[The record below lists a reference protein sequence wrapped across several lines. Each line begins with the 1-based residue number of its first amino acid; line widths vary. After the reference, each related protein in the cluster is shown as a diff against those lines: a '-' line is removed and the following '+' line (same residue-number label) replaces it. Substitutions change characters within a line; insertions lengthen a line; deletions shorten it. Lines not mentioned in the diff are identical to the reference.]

1 MNFQDNNNITK
12 EHGKYDYSIAITR
25 IVGCLMIFLCHYV
38 QITGN
43 PIIAQSSQFFNVGVF
58 VFFLISGYL
67 YGQKNI
73 GRGNVLQWYRKRL
86 IKIFVPL
93 YVVMMIIFL
102 ALYIENIKV
111 MPMQYLIYA
120 LNLQGFWG
128 EISGAAQ
135 LWFLTALMICYFI
148 TPLLQFMRDN
158 INKNVLKV
166 IASIFILLQLAVAI
180 MGSTV
185 LALYMMY
192 IGVYII
198 GYSVLKYVLDEITT
212 GKFAGWSIIMVLAMG
227 LRIAGKILAAETCY
241 YDCIIVLYTQ
251 TILAI
256 WIMMV
261 VKFVYQ
267 SVHSRLDGKLI
278 RKLDGYTMEIY
289 MVHMMF
295 MYLPFCLVGT
305 VNLVVD
311 TILIILATVISAWI
325 LKKAENILTKSVH
338 NVRLKIKKN

>member
-1 MNFQDNNNITK
+1 MNFQNNNNITK
-12 EHGKYDYSIAITR
+12 EQGEYDYSIAITR
-25 IVGCLMIFLCHYV
+25 IVGCIMIFLCHYV

-43 PIIAQSSQFFNVGVF
+43 PIIAQSRQFFNVGVF

-73 GRGNVLQWYRKRL
+73 GRGNVLKWYGKRL
-86 IKIFVPL
+86 VKILVPL
-93 YVVMMIIFL
+93 YVVMIIIFL

-128 EISGAAQ
+128 GISGASQ

-166 IASIFILLQLAVAI
+166 IASIYILLQLAVAI

-212 GKFAGWSIIMVLAMG
+212 GKFAVWSVVMVLAMG
-227 LRIAGKILAAETCY
+227 LRITGKILADGTRY
-241 YDCIIVLYTQ
+241 YDYIIVLYTQ

-256 WIMMV
+256 WIMLA

-267 SVHSRLDGKLI
+267 RISDRVNIKLV
-278 RKLDGYTMEIY
+278 RKLEGYTMEIY

-295 MYLPFCLVGT
+295 MYMPFCLVGR
-305 VNLVVD
+305 VNLTVD
-311 TILIILATVISAWI
+311 TVLIIIATVISAWI
-325 LKKAENILTKSVH
+325 LKKVENILIKNMH
-338 NVRLKIKKN
+338 NLQLKIKKN

>member
-67 YGQKNI
+67 FGQKNI
-73 GRGNVLQWYRKRL
+73 GRGNVPQWYRKRL

-128 EISGAAQ
+128 GISGASQ

-166 IASIFILLQLAVAI
+166 IASIYILLQLAVAI

-212 GKFAGWSIIMVLAMG
+212 GKFAVWSVVMVLAMG

>member
-1 MNFQDNNNITK
+1 MNFQNNNNITK

-25 IVGCLMIFLCHYV
+25 IVGCVMIFLCHYV

-43 PIIAQSSQFFNVGVF
+43 STIAQSSQFFNVGVF

-73 GRGNVLQWYRKRL
+73 ERGNVLQWYRKRL

-135 LWFLTALMICYFI
+135 LWFLTALIICYFI

-158 INKNVLKV
+158 ISKKSLKV
-166 IASIFILLQLAVAI
+166 IANIYTLLQLIAAI
-180 MGSTV
+180 MGIRV

-198 GYSVLKYVLDEITT
+198 GYFVLKYVLDEIITE
-212 GKFAGWSIIMVLAMG
+212 KFAVWSVIMILAMG
-227 LRIAGKILAAETCY
+227 LRITGKILADGTRY
-241 YDCIIVLYTQ
+241 YDYIIVLYTQ

-256 WIMMV
+256 WIMLA
-261 VKFVYQ
+261 VKFVYHRI
-267 SVHSRLDGKLI
+267 SDRVNIKLV

-295 MYLPFCLVGT
+295 MYMPFCLVGR
-305 VNLVVD
+305 VNLIID
-311 TILIILATVISAWI
+311 TVLIILATVISAWI
-325 LKKAENILTKSVH
+325 LKKAENILTENMH
-338 NVRLKIKKN
+338 NVQLKIKKN

>member
-25 IVGCLMIFLCHYV
+25 IVGCAMIFLCHYV

-43 PIIAQSSQFFNVGVF
+43 STIAQSSQFFNVGVF

-73 GRGNVLQWYRKRL
+73 GRGNVLKWYGKRL
-86 IKIFVPL
+86 VKILVPL
-93 YVVMMIIFL
+93 YVVMIIIFL

-166 IASIFILLQLAVAI
+166 IASIYILLQLAVAI

-227 LRIAGKILAAETCY
+227 LRIAGKILAAGTCY

-311 TILIILATVISAWI
+311 TTLIILATVISAWI

-338 NVRLKIKKN
+338 NVQLKIKKN